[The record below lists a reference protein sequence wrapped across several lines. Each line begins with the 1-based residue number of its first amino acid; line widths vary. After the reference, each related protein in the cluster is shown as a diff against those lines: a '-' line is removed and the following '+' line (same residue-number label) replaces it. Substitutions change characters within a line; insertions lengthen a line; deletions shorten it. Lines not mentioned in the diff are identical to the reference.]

1 MNKTEIMNKATRAM
15 HKVGFKLKKH
25 SPEILVVGG
34 VVSMVAGGV
43 FACKATLKVN
53 EVIDETKENIEKIH
67 VATERGYT
75 DAGEDYTLDDSKK
88 DLTLT
93 YVQTGVKL
101 VKLYAPAIAFT
112 GLGIAGIL
120 KGHNILNTRNAA
132 LAAAYTAVDNS
143 FKKYRKNV
151 VDRFGTELD
160 KELRYNLK
168 QKEVEEV
175 VTTEDGTEE
184 VVKKTVTVGNP
195 KEMSEFAVCF
205 DETCLGWCR
214 DAEYNKK
221 FLLDVQRFAN
231 QKLAEDGFLY
241 LNDVYEMIGAQ
252 KTKAGQIVG
261 WIYDKDKGGVDGF
274 VDFGIFDLYDEQKR
288 AFANGLEKSVWIDPN
303 VDGNIWEL
311 MK

>member
-15 HKVGFKLKKH
+15 YKVGFKLKKH

-88 DLTLT
+88 DLTIT

-101 VKLYAPAIAFT
+101 IKIYAPAIAFT

-151 VDRFGTELD
+151 VDRFGKELD
-160 KELRYNLK
+160 NELRYNLK

-175 VTTEDGTEE
+175 VVKEDGTEE

-195 KEMSEFAVCF
+195 KDMSEFAFCF

-231 QKLAEDGFLY
+231 QKLAEEGHLF
-241 LNDVYEMIGAQ
+241 LNDVLDMLGAQ

-261 WIYDKDKGGVDGF
+261 WMYDKDRGGDGF
-274 VDFGIFDLYDEQKR
+274 IDFGIFDLYDEQKR
-288 AFANGLEKSVWIDPN
+288 AFVNGYEKSIWIDPN